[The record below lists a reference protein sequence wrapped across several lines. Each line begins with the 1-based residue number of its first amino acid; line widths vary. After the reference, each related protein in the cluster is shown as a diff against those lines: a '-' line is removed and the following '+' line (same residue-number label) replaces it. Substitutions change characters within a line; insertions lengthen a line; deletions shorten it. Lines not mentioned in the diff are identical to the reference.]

1 MNTNANTAVP
11 PNTSMAADGLG
22 LDGGLPG
29 GVGVGVVTGGS
40 TRRTSRVWRYFGMV
54 DNCHYICRLCSFV
67 GAYTNTTNMRKH
79 IQHHHPDHFQD
90 ILDHTRPSTRPYFAG
105 SLTRLR
111 QPLQYPQ
118 HGAGHHYPPTLMYP
132 PPVSAAK
139 RVMLPKPA
147 EVPVPFL
154 HADARTDVDMGLSV
168 SSHDCSVAAAAHAA
182 AQAAAQAAATC
193 QPSLQE
199 HASDAAYSS
208 LLGQASVHTTAT
220 TTTTALPPVSL
231 GAMSPEESKLVKQ
244 LLPALIEVTDSS
256 ADIDTPARGLQT
268 QEDRSGS
275 SEFSQ
280 HNSDDVPITVS
291 PEHFLSEANDQDEAT
306 PVPPTPA
313 QQKPESYQLRHNNH
327 LTIVLEAL
335 ARDESFMDVTLTAQG
350 RSLKAHKSVLS
361 AVSSYFRGVLRD
373 NPCQHPIIIMPRDV
387 RFEELYSI
395 VNYIYKGEMTVAA
408 EDLTSLLKTA
418 EILQVSGLAPS
429 DSSATVNPQ
438 TESLPL
444 GNVRSSSNSSSASST
459 NVPPV
464 TRPARP
470 PKAPS
475 QSLSTPPARP
485 KSIDSMINPADF
497 IDVDMTCVKE
507 EVLSGGE
514 DEKDEPSSKERRTQ
528 PPDCS
533 QVVECAQSQDAQ
545 QTPECSQTTDSEAK
559 DDDDTSDQV
568 LLGFPTPYEQSF
580 DQPMA
585 STSSHEAEFRSLGVK
600 SDPERDFNSHLSKPN
615 DNPQPLQCPHCDEQY
630 RDVESIDS
638 HLRLKHPSKPSF
650 TCKCG
655 RIFTRQI
662 HHQAHTRMCSS
673 CS

>member
-1 MNTNANTAVP
+1 MSV
-11 PNTSMAADGLG
+11 
-22 LDGGLPG
+22 GGG
-29 GVGVGVVTGGS
+29 GRRGSAGRGVNTGGG
-40 TRRTSRVWRYFGMV
+40 RRVRMVGRSKVWR
-54 DNCHYICRLCSFV
+54 LASFV
-67 GAYTNTTNMRKH
+67 DEGRSEVECSLCPVRIKYVGNTTNIARHLELRHPVEFAALDPSQAGAGRGAGPGGRHHLRHPQQNREEAAICRILAQHREELKKQVGGGAEE
-79 IQHHHPDHFQD
+79 QHHHQPVVASPATSPC
-90 ILDHTRPSTRPYFAG
+90 LVPAPRWSWHT
-105 SLTRLR
+105 
-111 QPLQYPQ
+111 
-118 HGAGHHYPPTLMYP
+118 
-132 PPVSAAK
+132 PV
-139 RVMLPKPA
+139 
-147 EVPVPFL
+147 E
-154 HADARTDVDMGLSV
+154 
-168 SSHDCSVAAAAHAA
+168 
-182 AQAAAQAAATC
+182 
-193 QPSLQE
+193 
-199 HASDAAYSS
+199 
-208 LLGQASVHTTAT
+208 
-220 TTTTALPPVSL
+220 
-231 GAMSPEESKLVKQ
+231 
-244 LLPALIEVTDSS
+244 
-256 ADIDTPARGLQT
+256 GLQT